1 MSKVSAVKRE
11 TYFTRVHK
19 RWKRRDVV
27 KIIETHPKYL
37 FTQYIRYCL
46 RSFLKNHPNKKII
59 LEDPDF
65 AEVIDQELVVD
76 FNQIPIR
83 FTSYAPAVFYSLRK
97 KVGLSSEEYLGV
109 VSPKDTDDVYLE
121 FLSNS
126 KSGQN
131 FFLTSNKQ
139 FMIKTITKSEAIFFM
154 KIMKRYFGHFE
165 SYPHSLL
172 VKFIG
177 LHSIKVKKLSK
188 PVYFVV
194 MLSIFY
200 PGERITERYDIKGC
214 QIGRYTEPPLEGSNV
229 VVILKEKNLEGKSIN
244 LGTQREWFLK
254 QIDIDS
260 KFLQSIEV
268 LDYSLLVGIQPLH
281 KDEVQQSRKLST
293 VITRTQK
300 SVSKSHSVTPQ
311 HRTALLGNGDLF
323 SPTAAVEE
331 FDDGPLPGMVD
342 DLYSL
347 KLPPSPSLSCSCDC
361 RVSPHPGKSPRKRE
375 ATRSHAMYCEHATLE
390 PEEAQQQNR
399 RLLPDY
405 KNELHVLDGTERYFV
420 GIIDFFTRFTLKKRL
435 ENAYKKLIYPPLSF
449 STVHPDVFADRFR
462 KYWDKHTE

>member
-1 MSKVSAVKRE
+1 
-11 TYFTRVHK
+11 
-19 RWKRRDVV
+19 
-27 KIIETHPKYL
+27 
-37 FTQYIRYCL
+37 
-46 RSFLKNHPNKKII
+46 
-59 LEDPDF
+59 
-65 AEVIDQELVVD
+65 
-76 FNQIPIR
+76 
-83 FTSYAPAVFYSLRK
+83 
-97 KVGLSSEEYLGV
+97 
-109 VSPKDTDDVYLE
+109 
-121 FLSNS
+121 
-126 KSGQN
+126 
-131 FFLTSNKQ
+131 
-139 FMIKTITKSEAIFFM
+139 
-154 KIMKRYFGHFE
+154 
-165 SYPHSLL
+165 
-172 VKFIG
+172 
-177 LHSIKVKKLSK
+177 
-188 PVYFVV
+188 

-300 SVSKSHSVTPQ
+300 SVSKSHS
-311 HRTALLGNGDLF
+311 
-323 SPTAAVEE
+323 
-331 FDDGPLPGMVD
+331 
-342 DLYSL
+342 
-347 KLPPSPSLSCSCDC
+347 
-361 RVSPHPGKSPRKRE
+361 
-375 ATRSHAMYCEHATLE
+375 